1 MAKYISVDEFINTT
15 NGKAYDVDNTA
26 GVQCVDGIKEFN
38 VLVYGNADFTCGN
51 GWAYGLWT
59 CYGNNGVEKYFDKF
73 EYSQAK
79 KGDWIIWNK
88 GSKQAPNSH
97 VGMFIERVGNN
108 KVKSYSQNQAGIK
121 AFNFCNVDEDG
132 ILGVLRPKIYL
143 QDDFLPPRG
152 YFTKGDSGDKIEL
165 IDEFLANQVKGNYYG
180 SFTVACVKA
189 LQEKGKEEGLYDDE
203 IDGNWGPK
211 TQKLAEHYGFKY

>member
-1 MAKYISVDEFINTT
+1 MAKYISVDDFINTT
-15 NGKAYDVDNTA
+15 NGKEFDVDHTA
-26 GVQCVDGIKEFN
+26 GVQCVDAIKEFN

-59 CYGNNGVEKYFDKF
+59 CYGSNGVEKYFDKF

-108 KVKSYSQNQAGIK
+108 KVRSYSQNQAGIK
-121 AFNFCNVDEDG
+121 AFNFCDVDEDG

-143 QDDFLPPRG
+143 QDNFLPPRG
-152 YFTKGDSGDKIEL
+152 WFTKGDSGENVAK
-165 IDEFLANQVKGNYYG
+165 IDEFLAEQVQGNYFGDYTE
-180 SFTVACVKA
+180 SCVKVFQRQNG
-189 LQEKGKEEGLYDDE
+189 LEDDGNIGPLTLEKMREKGFTY
-203 IDGNWGPK
+203 
-211 TQKLAEHYGFKY
+211 

>member
-165 IDEFLANQVKGNYYG
+165 IDEFLAKQVEGTYFGDY
-180 SFTVACVKA
+180 TEACVKVFQKQNG
-189 LQEKGKEEGLYDDE
+189 LEDDGNIGPITLEKMREKGFTY
-203 IDGNWGPK
+203 
-211 TQKLAEHYGFKY
+211 